1 MQPRP
6 KSGDIRKSKARQ
18 TRSICA
24 GVGILKTVRF
34 SNDSAFIGPKLGLNR
49 REHRLCSRRALE
61 RLEPDEAKVSRPVLR
76 GGSGGNAALL
86 PDLHRLPVGPVP
98 LTTTPVPFRKK
109 RARHERHPHSTEYS
123 ACFRLRFGDGRFA
136 PLRSCVSAPTLHFSV
151 RQTAGRSLELNNYYG
166 KYKTRRFSS
175 IHPLAKRRGRET
187 RHALVA
193 SCQLNEYWEFHPM

>member
-76 GGSGGNAALL
+76 GGSGSNAALL
-86 PDLHRLPVGPVP
+86 PDLHGLPVDPVS
-98 LTTTPVPFRKK
+98 LSTTPAPLRKA
-109 RARHERHPHSTEYS
+109 RARHERQFKWPHQRLASVCGS
-123 ACFRLRFGDGRFA
+123 AAALHSGSVPA
-136 PLRSCVSAPTLHFSV
+136 VSSPALHFPRSP
-151 RQTAGRSLELNNYYG
+151 TADRSRVEVQG
-166 KYKTRRFSS
+166 VS
-175 IHPLAKRRGRET
+175 
-187 RHALVA
+187 
-193 SCQLNEYWEFHPM
+193 